1 MDSARYLE
9 ADREQLCWDM
19 VDLDSQL
26 TRDHRARIV
35 WAFVEGLDLSAFY
48 ARIGSREF
56 AAGRPPPDP
65 KIFLSVWLYATLENI
80 GSSRAVDRAC
90 KHDVAFRWLCGGV
103 AMNYHSLSD
112 FRSAH
117 VELLD
122 ELLTHSV
129 CALMVEGLVSL
140 DEVVQDGTKVR
151 ADAGRGSFVGQ
162 EGLGRFAASARA
174 RVHRLREELEADPGI
189 SDRRGRAARARAAR
203 EVAERA
209 ERVRK
214 TLKKLSKDKQ
224 RAAKTHKQEEAGKSE
239 RQASTTDP
247 EARLMKFSDGS
258 VAPAYNIQLAASG
271 CFVIGLAVSDRRND
285 TGLAEPMVEQLV
297 QRYQRAPA
305 RLVLDAKIATHDEII
320 SLSGYGDGG
329 VEVWAPVSQDRDDVT
344 ADSLRKRN
352 WQRAREHGA
361 LKAWRARMQTDE
373 AVHTAKRRRLIET
386 LNGIVKNR
394 GMRKMLVRGK
404 RKVKSAVLFQALAN
418 NLMQANRLRQAT

>member
-1 MDSARYLE
+1 
-9 ADREQLCWDM
+9 
-19 VDLDSQL
+19 
-26 TRDHRARIV
+26 
-35 WAFVEGLDLSAFY
+35 
-48 ARIGSREF
+48 
-56 AAGRPPPDP
+56 
-65 KIFLSVWLYATLENI
+65 
-80 GSSRAVDRAC
+80 
-90 KHDVAFRWLCGGV
+90 
-103 AMNYHSLSD
+103 
-112 FRSAH
+112 
-117 VELLD
+117 
-122 ELLTHSV
+122 
-129 CALMVEGLVSL
+129 
-140 DEVVQDGTKVR
+140 
-151 ADAGRGSFVGQ
+151 
-162 EGLGRFAASARA
+162 
-174 RVHRLREELEADPGI
+174 
-189 SDRRGRAARARAAR
+189 
-203 EVAERA
+203 
-209 ERVRK
+209 
-214 TLKKLSKDKQ
+214 
-224 RAAKTHKQEEAGKSE
+224 
-239 RQASTTDP
+239 
-247 EARLMKFSDGS
+247 MKFSDGS